1 MEQSLDKF
9 EEIIEKLATNI
20 LVQNFLLLD
29 QIMNN
34 ENIII
39 AAPSQDY
46 KPLGL
51 FQDQNNE
58 DCNYPPLFFGM
69 FQKPS
74 IMANFNIKILLNG
87 NLCIKIIDLIDTY
100 QNYFLRSL
108 RFIYKSSHL
117 PLGSKY
123 VKAS

>member
-74 IMANFNIKILLNG
+74 IMANF
-87 NLCIKIIDLIDTY
+87 IKIIDLIDTY